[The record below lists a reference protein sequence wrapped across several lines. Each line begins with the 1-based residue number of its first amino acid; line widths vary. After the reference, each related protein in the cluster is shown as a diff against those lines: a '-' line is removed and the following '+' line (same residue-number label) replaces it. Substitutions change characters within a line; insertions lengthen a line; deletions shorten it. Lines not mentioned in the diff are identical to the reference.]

1 MTREDEAT
9 EMDWVIENGLTL
21 GEDGWSGKSLRI
33 AGAHV
38 ADGAERPRRL
48 DAEGLLVLPGIID
61 IHGDAFE
68 RQIMPRPGVRFD
80 VGLALRDT
88 DRQLVANGITTTFHG
103 VTISWEPG
111 LRSLEAAR
119 SFVASLYALRP
130 RLSCDTRLHLR
141 WETFALDAVAEVTD
155 WLSLEPSPILAFND
169 HTTGSVLKGTIARKI
184 GQMAER
190 SGLSRED
197 YMALL
202 DAVWNR
208 RDDVPGAIAELA
220 SAARAGGNV
229 LLAHDEGSPEERAR
243 FRALGARSC
252 EFPLNVETAAA
263 ARDAGEDVI
272 LGAPNVVRGGSHNGA
287 MDAREAVEAGNCTVL
302 TSDYHYP
309 SPLHAAFA
317 LADGD
322 RDALAHYWPLVSANA
337 ARAAGLPDRG
347 TLTAG
352 RRADLILVDA
362 ADPHHPEV
370 VATMVAGRIV
380 HARRALGERPVAAPA
395 RTAPAL
401 AAG

>member
-1 MTREDEAT
+1 MN
-9 EMDWVIENGLTL
+9 WVIENGLAL
-21 GEDGWSGKSLRI
+21 VGNDWSEHGLCIDGG
-33 AGAHV
+33 HV
-38 ADGAERPRRL
+38 TDRRAERPRQL
-48 DAEGLLVLPGIID
+48 DAAGLLVLPGIID

-119 SFVASLYALRP
+119 SFIASLYALRP

-141 WETFALDAVAEVTD
+141 WETFALDAVAEVTE
-155 WLSLEPSPILAFND
+155 WLSLQPSPILAFND

-202 DAVWNR
+202 DAVWAR

-220 SAARAGGNV
+220 AAARAGGNV
-229 LLAHDEGSPEERAR
+229 LLAHDESSPEERAR

-263 ARDAGEDVI
+263 ARAAGEDVI

-287 MDAREAVEAGNCTVL
+287 MDARTAIEAGNCSVL

-322 RDALAHYWPLVSANA
+322 LAALARYWPLVSTNA

-347 TLTAG
+347 SLTNG
-352 RRADLILVDA
+352 KRADLILVDM
-362 ADPHHPEV
+362 ADKHHPEI
-370 VATMVAGRIV
+370 VAAMVAGRIV
-380 HARRALGERPVAAPA
+380 HARRALGESPVAAPA
-395 RTAPAL
+395 RAVAEM
-401 AAG
+401 AG

>member
-1 MTREDEAT
+1 MS
-9 EMDWVIENGLTL
+9 WVIEDGLTL
-21 GEDGWSGKSLRI
+21 AGENWTERGLSI
-33 AGAHV
+33 AGEHI
-38 ADGAERPRRL
+38 ADTATRPRRL
-48 DAEGLLVLPGIID
+48 DAAGLLVLPGIVD

-88 DRQLVANGITTTFHG
+88 DRQLVGNGITTTFHG

-111 LRSLEAAR
+111 LRSLDAAR
-119 SFVASLYALRP
+119 SFIRSLCALRP
-130 RLSCDTRLHLR
+130 HLSCDTRLHLR

-202 DAVWNR
+202 DAVWAR

-220 SAARAGGNV
+220 AAAREKGNV
-229 LLAHDEGSPEERAR
+229 LLAHDEASPEERAR

-252 EFPLNVETAAA
+252 EFPLNVETAAE
-263 ARDAGEDVI
+263 ARAGGEDVI

-287 MDAREAVEAGNCTVL
+287 LDAREAVEAGHCTVL

-322 RDALAHYWPLVSANA
+322 RDALAHYWPLVSTNA

-347 TLTAG
+347 SLTAG
-352 RRADLILVDA
+352 KRADLILVDM
-362 ADPHHPEV
+362 ADGHHPEI

-380 HARRALGERPVAAPA
+380 YARRALGELPVRARQMATPA
-395 RTAPAL
+395 M

>member
-1 MTREDEAT
+1 MA
-9 EMDWVIENGLTL
+9 WLIENARTLAGDSWHERGL
-21 GEDGWSGKSLRI
+21 
-33 AGAHV
+33 HV
-38 ADGAERPRRL
+38 AGEHIVDRAEQPRRL
-48 DAEGLLVLPGIID
+48 NAEGLLVLPGIVD

-80 VGLALRDT
+80 IGLALRDT
-88 DRQLVANGITTTFHG
+88 DRQLVGNGITTAFHG

-111 LRSLEAAR
+111 LRSLDAAR
-119 SFVASLYALRP
+119 SFIGSLQALRP
-130 RLSCDTRLHLR
+130 HLNCDTRLHLR
-141 WETFALDAVAEVTD
+141 WETFALDTVAEVTE

-202 DAVWNR
+202 DAVWAR

-220 SAARAGGNV
+220 AAAQAGGNV
-229 LLAHDEGSPEERAR
+229 LLAHDEATPEERAR

-252 EFPLNVETAAA
+252 EFPLNAETAAA
-263 ARDAGEDVI
+263 ARAGGEDVI
-272 LGAPNVVRGGSHNGA
+272 LGAPNVVRGGSHNKA
-287 MDAREAVEAGNCTVL
+287 MDAREAVASGHCTVL

-322 RDALAHYWPLVSANA
+322 VDALAHYWPLVSGNA
-337 ARAAGLPDRG
+337 ARAAGLEDRG
-347 TLTAG
+347 SLTDG
-352 RRADLILVDA
+352 KRADLILVDM
-362 ADPHHPEV
+362 ADMRHPEI
-370 VATMVAGRIV
+370 VATMVGGRIV
-380 HARRALGERPVAAPA
+380 YARRALEELPLAAPVQA
-395 RTAPAL
+395 TPEM